1 MATDSEFR
9 AKLYGGEDS
18 CPVGTNYKKACCDG
32 EYETENGSYE
42 PCPDGTWCQNC
53 QMNECDA
60 EAMYTATNGATSP
73 NACGTYLHVG
83 DHKIFMRPNA
93 KMTPLALHVNKR
105 GTIFHANMSTEKP
118 DDGKEKHLKTMV
130 DGIVYYIYDN
140 FLI

>member
-1 MATDSEFR
+1 
-9 AKLYGGEDS
+9 
-18 CPVGTNYKKACCDG
+18 
-32 EYETENGSYE
+32 
-42 PCPDGTWCQNC
+42 
-53 QMNECDA
+53 MNECDA

-118 DDGKEKHLKTMV
+118 DDEKEKHLKTMV